1 MDHSALRR
9 EIRNRLERGER
20 PEEIKE
26 EMVSNNYPKDVIEE
40 ILEKLEDQDIG
51 NSTKKDREKEDNSRP
66 EREEVQK
73 RSRKEKKK
81 YKEQKK
87 EESKTEKEENSS
99 EHDEDSSGRSSG
111 VSISEALSYPLR
123 EDKVKFLGKGGLF
136 NLSTMLLVPVIP
148 LMGYYLKAIRAF
160 SESRRP
166 PEIGGFKEL
175 SVLGLKH
182 LGLIMFLTLI
192 MVPFAIL
199 NKYAGAAAALIV
211 AISMPAIIYLLAT
224 ENSIK
229 SALNG
234 GNIAEIISRKIYF
247 VGLLKFL
254 IAGFIVGIINIVSV
268 ITVVGPLVASFYG
281 NLVGSAMIAQ
291 MCSGDQQ

>member
-1 MDHSALRR
+1 
-9 EIRNRLERGER
+9 
-20 PEEIKE
+20 
-26 EMVSNNYPKDVIEE
+26 
-40 ILEKLEDQDIG
+40 
-51 NSTKKDREKEDNSRP
+51 
-66 EREEVQK
+66 
-73 RSRKEKKK
+73 
-81 YKEQKK
+81 
-87 EESKTEKEENSS
+87 
-99 EHDEDSSGRSSG
+99 
-111 VSISEALSYPLR
+111 
-123 EDKVKFLGKGGLF
+123 
-136 NLSTMLLVPVIP
+136 
-148 LMGYYLKAIRAF
+148 MGYYLKAIRTF
-160 SESRRP
+160 SESGRP

-234 GNIAEIISRKIYF
+234 GNIAEIISRKKYF

-254 IAGFIVGIINIVSV
+254 IAGLIVGIINIISV
-268 ITVVGPLVASFYG
+268 ITVVGPLVTSFYG
-281 NLVGSAMIAQ
+281 NLVGSAMIGQ